1 MESRKMNKT
10 DILLTQM
17 YNLLVEEI
25 ETEITMDKLL

>member
-1 MESRKMNKT
+1 MNKT

-25 ETEITMDKLL
+25 ETKITMDKLL

>member
-1 MESRKMNKT
+1 MNKT